1 MSVSTWFE
9 SPFVRAILVFVVW
22 TMLLL
27 GPSLAGADEPKAP
40 KAERNWS
47 FELAPAASI
56 GGPLDDMKDSM
67 AAAGFDDDVDLGSW
81 GVTHY
86 PSSASD
92 STAIWGAARRRFG
105 DSNWLIGVGAGFT
118 RFGTASGNQT
128 LEGGPFLW
136 VTIDSEVEM
145 LTIAPMAW
153 YQVAP
158 AARLGAGIAL
168 NRVDTSVG
176 QYYGVVNESSSWEPG
191 ILVEAAVTY
200 PPASRF
206 YFLMLVQYRWLQ
218 DGTIGP
224 WQDEASSGEVLIFP
238 ESEVALSHG
247 LGAIGL
253 GIRF

>member
-9 SPFVRAILVFVVW
+9 SPFVRAFLVLAACA
-22 TMLLL
+22 TLLL
-27 GPSLAGADEPKAP
+27 GPSLAAADDPPSPKP
-40 KAERNWS
+40 ERNWS
-47 FELAPAASI
+47 LELAPAASI
-56 GGPLDDMKDSM
+56 GGPLDDMKDAM

-105 DSNWLIGVGAGFT
+105 DSKWLIGVGGGWT
-118 RFGTASGNQT
+118 NFGSVSGNRNV
-128 LEGGPFLW
+128 EGEPLLSFS
-136 VTIDSEVEM
+136 IDSEVEM

-153 YQVAP
+153 YQVLP
-158 AARLGAGIAL
+158 AARLGAGIAAS
-168 NRVDTSVG
+168 RVDTSVG
-176 QYYGVVNESSSWEPG
+176 QSYGIVNNSSSWEPG

-224 WQDEASSGEVLIFP
+224 WQDEASTGEVAVFP

-247 LGAIGL
+247 LVGIGL